1 MSFCGANGAVTSDAQ
16 MNASFPGSILPAIGA
31 GRIQEGELK
40 GRLTAQKLEDIYNTL
55 VQQGDLISNTA
66 YKTEI
71 ARIANTRNVNDTTA
85 QGILNNL
92 GSKETATMRKV
103 QQEFCFYYFRY
114 KYALETLFDK
124 LVTTSKNTTLQDADR
139 AEIASKLNRAKE
151 FNEKL
156 NDLIQ
161 VTNYISQKRASEM
174 REQNTEINM
183 MNGDLQS
190 TFNTLQQ
197 HNKLLRSETSLSD
210 LRKRMVEFTEEK
222 NRSAVNLLSL
232 YGFLNLVA
240 IGLLFYIAR
249 S

>member
-1 MSFCGANGAVTSDAQ
+1 MSFCGTSGAVTSDAQ
-16 MNASFPGSILPAIGA
+16 MNTTFPGSILPPIAA
-31 GRIQEGELK
+31 GRITEGELK

-55 VQQGDLISNTA
+55 IQQGDLISNTA
-66 YKTEI
+66 YKAELSRVGNI
-71 ARIANTRNVNDTTA
+71 KNVNNAAA

-92 GSKETATMRKV
+92 GTKESATMRKI

-124 LVTTSKNTTLQDADR
+124 LVLTSKNTTLQEADR
-139 AEIASKLNRAKE
+139 AEITTKLNRARE
-151 FNEKL
+151 FNDKL

-161 VTNYISQKRASEM
+161 ITNYLAQKRSSEM
-174 REQNTEINM
+174 REQNTEINT
-183 MNGDLQS
+183 MNGELQV
-190 TFNTLQQ
+190 TFDTLQK

-210 LRKRMVEFTEEK
+210 LRTRMVEFTEEK
-222 NRSAVNLLSL
+222 NRSATNLLSL
-232 YGFLNLVA
+232 YGFMNLVA